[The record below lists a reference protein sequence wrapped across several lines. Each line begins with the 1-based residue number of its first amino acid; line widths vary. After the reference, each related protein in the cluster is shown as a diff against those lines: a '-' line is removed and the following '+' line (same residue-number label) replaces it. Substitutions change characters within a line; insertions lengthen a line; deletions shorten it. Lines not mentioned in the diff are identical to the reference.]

1 MKPLSINK
9 KREIRIGLMAII
21 AIGLL
26 FFGINYLKGV
36 NIFSPSNY
44 YIAVYKNVDGL
55 VPANAVTI
63 KGYKIGQVHK
73 IKYDFSHD
81 SAFQV
86 YLSINKDIKL
96 PKGTYAELKDAGLM
110 GGKSIEL
117 VFPESSQSYYKSGD
131 IIPSYIEEGFMAT
144 LNKKVMPKIE
154 ALLPKVDSLV
164 DALHAVASNP
174 SIGKSLASIERT
186 TNNLDQTSN
195 QLKLLMSRDVP
206 TILTKINVMAD
217 NFDAVSNNLH
227 NIDFAATI
235 ASVNKTLA
243 NVQSITEKVNSPTG
257 TLGMLLND
265 TTLYVSLSHLTQ
277 NTNALMVDLKA
288 HPKRYVH
295 FSLIDFK

>member
-1 MKPLSINK
+1 
-9 KREIRIGLMAII
+9 MAIVAI
-21 AIGLL
+21 ALL

-36 NIFSPSNY
+36 NLFAPTNY

-63 KGYKIGQVHK
+63 QGYKIGQVHK
-73 IKYDFSHD
+73 IEYNFSHD
-81 SAFQV
+81 SAFEV
-86 YLSINKDIKL
+86 YISINKDIKL

-110 GGKSIEL
+110 GGKTIEL
-117 VFPESSQSYYKSGD
+117 VMPKSSQGYYTSGD
-131 IIPSYIEEGFMAT
+131 FIPTEVQEGLMAT
-144 LNKKVMPKIE
+144 LNNKVMPRIE
-154 ALLPKVDSLV
+154 AMLPKVDSLL
-164 DALHAVASNP
+164 DALHAVAANP
-174 SIGKSLASIERT
+174 SIGKSLASIETT
-186 TNNLDQTSN
+186 TNNLAQTSG
-195 QLKLLMSRDVP
+195 QLKLLMNHDVP
-206 TILTKINVMAD
+206 NILTKVNVMAD
-217 NFDAVSNNLH
+217 NFDAVSNNLR

-243 NVQSITEKVNSPTG
+243 NMQSITEKVNSPTG

-277 NTNALMVDLKA
+277 STNALMVDFKA